1 MKWKL
6 VILAFG
12 ILLLFA
18 AVYDWRTRPT
28 QQDVIQKV
36 FGNQQNYDAFV
47 SSQKVT
53 AQLLHKQDEANSTK
67 LKGYSS
73 DAPISLSSEQIQK
86 IKFLLQNPPSYLWNI
101 GNSCIPDYGV
111 LFTFHSDQRTVR
123 VAVCFECDM
132 LGVFDS
138 EDNSAGQINSE
149 YIIDPMHAQLVA
161 LAKSIF
167 PNDTTIQ
174 SLKEKR
180 H

>member
-18 AVYDWRTRPT
+18 AIYDWRTRPT

-36 FGNQQNYDAFV
+36 FGNQQNYDTFV
-47 SSQKVT
+47 FSQKVT
-53 AQLLHKQDEANSTK
+53 AQLLHKQDEANPIK
-67 LKGYSS
+67 LKGYNS
-73 DAPISLSSEQIQK
+73 DAPISLSSEEIQK
-86 IKFLLQNPPSYLWNI
+86 IKPLLQNPPSYLWNI
-101 GNSCIPDYGV
+101 GNNCIPDYGV
-111 LFTFHSDQRTVR
+111 LFTFHSEQRTVR
-123 VAVCFECDM
+123 VAVCFKCNM

-138 EDNSAGQINSE
+138 KDDNAGQINSE

-161 LAKSIF
+161 LVKSIF
-167 PNDTTIQ
+167 PNDPTIQ

-180 H
+180 N